1 METGPAASL
10 SNTHVPFSFSA
21 VGVVGPRSM
30 AQRGKKKKR
39 KRRAIHLVVEYLDRH
54 LREIFFPRE
63 YIPREIQ
70 EIRKNLDLEG
80 DSMQVV
86 ARGLEMESGDLGI

>member
-39 KRRAIHLVVEYLDRH
+39 KRRAIHVVVEYLDRH
-54 LREIFFPRE
+54 LRFEKYFFLENTFRE
-63 YIPREIQ
+63 KFKR
-70 EIRKNLDLEG
+70 
-80 DSMQVV
+80 
-86 ARGLEMESGDLGI
+86 